1 MNLDKCSTLEPDW
14 QPLIETL
21 AAMITLAPEYVVL
34 QAYTSFDKDCG
45 PYVQTLIED
54 DGAMTL
60 EAVSNNFLS
69 PPIGLDSINTLKE
82 LGWEEPS
89 EHGLPNFGIFLEA
102 ADVRPGDIASFLVLT
117 LRDAYLVSLTD
128 KFECAPLELFV
139 EVVKGEFGTSP
150 GMDFTPFDIDEWR
163 RTGN

>member
-1 MNLDKCSTLEPDW
+1 M
-14 QPLIETL
+14 PLIKTL

-34 QAYTSFDKDCG
+34 QVYTSYDKECG

-54 DGAMTL
+54 DGTMTL
-60 EAVSNNFLS
+60 EAASNNFLS

-89 EHGLPNFGIFLEA
+89 EHRLPNFSIFLEA
-102 ADVRPGDIASFLVLT
+102 VDVHPGDVSSFLVLT

-128 KFECAPLELFV
+128 QFECAPLQLFV
-139 EVVKGEFGTSP
+139 EVVQGEFGMSP
-150 GMDFTPFDIDEWR
+150 GMQFTPFDIDEWR
-163 RTGN
+163 RKRR